1 MRIPQGYVQKCKAA
15 AHAVQ
20 APLVFVA
27 GCLTVAVLV
36 KPGSTDARTKWY
48 FALCFLTSPALLYLA
63 MVPMWTRT
71 VRFANAYVYAAVD
84 ILSAIF
90 WFSAFVAVAAW
101 NSAGIRQGAAD
112 AKLDASAGNCST
124 FAWGPEDK
132 CNLSK
137 ATVGL
142 GVIIFLSFLLTSALS
157 VHLALRA
164 RAADPLPFGP
174 NTYAADPTGPDAHAK
189 DAWSA
194 DTAELDRS
202 RSRSSS
208 PYPNSGS
215 ALLRGSET
223 ETETETEEGRHPGRM
238 LSWGARAA
246 GTGGLVDGAVERMDG
261 KAEAEAHRAGS
272 ALSPGGYDEELGM
285 GRVAFPSGNYGFS
298 SR

>member
-1 MRIPQGYVQKCKAA
+1 
-15 AHAVQ
+15 
-20 APLVFVA
+20 
-27 GCLTVAVLV
+27 
-36 KPGSTDARTKWY
+36 
-48 FALCFLTSPALLYLA
+48 

-71 VRFANAYVYAAVD
+71 VRFANAYGYAAVD
-84 ILSAIF
+84 ILFAIF

-157 VHLALRA
+157 VHLALRV

-202 RSRSSS
+202 RSRSRSSS

-215 ALLRGSET
+215 DAGTVRKTSHGWNRDEDGFALLRGS

-246 GTGGLVDGAVERMDG
+246 GMGGLVDGAVERMDG

-272 ALSPGGYDEELGM
+272 ALSPGGYDEEFGM
-285 GRVAFPSGNYGFS
+285 GRVAFPSGNYGLS

>member
-1 MRIPQGYVQKCKAA
+1 
-15 AHAVQ
+15 
-20 APLVFVA
+20 
-27 GCLTVAVLV
+27 
-36 KPGSTDARTKWY
+36 
-48 FALCFLTSPALLYLA
+48 

-84 ILSAIF
+84 ILFAIF

-112 AKLDASAGNCST
+112 AKLDASVGDCST

-132 CNLSK
+132 CNLSR
-137 ATVGL
+137 ATPPYPRAERLVDRLTPHGATYS
-142 GVIIFLSFLLTSALS
+142 LSFLLTSALS

-174 NTYAADPTGPDAHAK
+174 NTYATDPTDPDAHAK
-189 DAWSA
+189 DVWSA

-202 RSRSSS
+202 RSRSRSS
-208 PYPNSGS
+208 PYPDSGS
-215 ALLRGSET
+215 DAGTIRKTPHGWNRAEDGFALLRGSET

-238 LSWGARAA
+238 LSWGA
-246 GTGGLVDGAVERMDG
+246 GAVERGLADGVMERMDG
-261 KAEAEAHRAGS
+261 ETEAEAGAHRAGS

-285 GRVAFPSGNYGFS
+285 GRVAFQSGNYGFS
-298 SR
+298 GR